1 MNILVL
7 GGAGYIGS
15 HAVYMLIENGVNVI
29 IVDNLQTGNI
39 GAIHSDAI
47 FYHGDIRDKE
57 FLKSVFLNEKIDGVL
72 HFAANSLVGESMEK
86 PLEYFSNNV
95 FGTHVLLEVMNEFNV
110 KYIVFSSS
118 AAVYGEPKIVPISE
132 DFSTDPTN
140 TYGETKLMMEKMM
153 KWSSLAYGINY
164 VSLRYF
170 NVAGAKSSAEIGED
184 HSPETHLIPLILQ
197 VALNQRKEITIFGDD
212 YNTPDGTCIRDYIHV
227 EDLVNAHLLAL
238 NYLFN
243 GGKSDIFNLGNN
255 KGYSVVQIVEAVRR
269 ITKHPLPYKISSR
282 RGGDPSILIATS
294 EKAKKVL
301 GWTVKNEDIDLI
313 IKDAWKWHKTNP
325 NGFKIKYTT
334 QYN

>member
-29 IVDNLQTGNI
+29 IVDNLQTGNK
-39 GAIHSDAI
+39 GAIHSEAI
-47 FYHGDIRDKE
+47 FYNGDIRDKE
-57 FLKSVFLNEKIDGVL
+57 FLRSVFQNEKIDGVL

-95 FGTHVLLEVMNEFNV
+95 FGTHILLEVMNEFDV
-110 KYIVFSSS
+110 KNIVFSSS
-118 AAVYGEPKIVPISE
+118 AAVYGELKIVPISE
-132 DFSTDPTN
+132 DCIPDPTN

-170 NVAGAKSSAEIGED
+170 NVAGAKPSAEIGED

-197 VALNQRKEITIFGDD
+197 VALNQRKEISIFGDD

-227 EDLVNAHLLAL
+227 EDLVDAHLLAL
-238 NYLFN
+238 KYLFN

-255 KGYSVVQIVEAVRR
+255 KGYSVLQIVEAVRR
-269 ITKHPLPYKISSR
+269 ITKHPIPYKISSR
-282 RGGDPSILIATS
+282 RVGDPSILVASS

-301 GWTVKNEDIDLI
+301 GWTVKYEDIDLI
-313 IKDAWKWHKTNP
+313 ISDAWKWHKSNP
-325 NGFKIKYTT
+325 YGFKNKYTT
-334 QYN
+334 QYH

>member
-29 IVDNLQTGNI
+29 IVDNLQTGNK
-39 GAIHSDAI
+39 GAIHSKAI
-47 FYHGDIRDKE
+47 FYNGDIRDKK
-57 FLKSVFLNEKIDGVL
+57 FLRSVFENEKIDGVL

-95 FGTHVLLEVMNEFNV
+95 FGTQVLLEVMNEFNV
-110 KYIVFSSS
+110 KNIVFSSS

-132 DFSTDPTN
+132 DCIPNPTN

-170 NVAGAKSSAEIGED
+170 NVAGAKRSAEIGED

-197 VALNQRKEITIFGDD
+197 VALNQRKEISIFGDD

-227 EDLVNAHLLAL
+227 EDLVNAHFLAL

-255 KGYSVVQIVEAVRR
+255 KGYSVLQIVEAVRR
-269 ITKHPLPYKISSR
+269 ITKHPIPYKISSR
-282 RGGDPSILIATS
+282 REGDPSILIASS

-301 GWTVKNEDIDLI
+301 GWTVKNEDIDLM
-313 IKDAWKWHKTNP
+313 IKDAWNWHKTNP
-325 NGFKIKYTT
+325 NGFKKKYTT

>member
-39 GAIHSDAI
+39 GAIHSDSI

-170 NVAGAKSSAEIGED
+170 NVAGAKSSAEIGEH

-255 KGYSVVQIVEAVRR
+255 NGYSVLQIVEAVRR
-269 ITKHPLPYKISSR
+269 ITKHPIPYKISSR
-282 RGGDPSILIATS
+282 REGDPSILIASS
-294 EKAKKVL
+294 EKANKVL
-301 GWTVKNEDIDLI
+301 GWSVKNEDIDLI

-325 NGFKIKYTT
+325 TGFKIKYTT